1 MSNFT
6 NQPIKLSEDFK
17 NALSQ
22 IVSDCGVPFRTP
34 IYGFGSQME
43 SDVTETVMLTV
54 AETVKHYGASK
65 IEISDDLV
73 IFRTTQN
80 EYNMISDYL
89 TNCEYVEAVTL
100 VGYHV
105 NALDKSLTKIDD
117 IDLFTRTQIDVSHNV
132 ILDWYVTIDS
142 KFVHYANVYAMD
154 GDNGTF
160 DSVLDMVESEAPRE
174 ITNGDL
180 TIQSSDTNEFALQFE
195 TKSKNGRVTLRTV
208 DYDMEFLELVLTFD
222 ITGNSITDDMKE
234 VIVDDLND
242 AYAEVSTQLYQLGYI
257 YDDNLENTDA
267 TATLPYTV
275 DAGFVTV
282 DSIRFVAT
290 DGVATATEVQHL
302 FPHATVYVSQSPYET
317 DYDDTLHEAFRV
329 IKVNSRG
336 QKTVKMKCQPGQ
348 KYDVTKHTCVVMS
361 GAERNVKRIATK
373 QAVRTKKAAGSAA
386 KKRQV
391 RLTRKALLKRRQF
404 GLN

>member
-1 MSNFT
+1 MTNFT

-22 IVSDCGVPFRTP
+22 IVSDRGIPFRTP
-34 IYGFGSQME
+34 IYGFGSQTE

-65 IEISDDLV
+65 IMFSDDLV

-89 TNCEYVEAVTL
+89 SNCEYVESVTL
-100 VGYHV
+100 MGYHV
-105 NALDKSLTKIDD
+105 NALDKSLQKIDD

-154 GDNGTF
+154 GNNGTF
-160 DSVLDMVESEAPRE
+160 DSVLEMVESETPRE

-180 TIQSSDTNEFALQFE
+180 TIQSSDMNEFALQFE
-195 TKSKNGRVTLRTV
+195 TKSKNGRVTLRS
-208 DYDMEFLELVLTFD
+208 YDMEFLELVLTFD
-222 ITGNSITDDMKE
+222 IVGSTITDDMKE

-242 AYAEVSTQLYQLGYI
+242 AYAQVSTQLFELGYI

-267 TATLPYTV
+267 TATFQYTV
-275 DAGFVTV
+275 ESGFVTV
-282 DSIRFVAT
+282 DFIRFVAT
-290 DGVATATEVQHL
+290 DGIATASEVQQL
-302 FPHATVYVSQSPYET
+302 FPDATIYVSQSPYET

-348 KYDVTKHTCVVMS
+348 RYDVTKHTCVVMS
-361 GAERNVKRIATK
+361 GAERNVKRIAMK

-386 KKRQV
+386 KKRQA

-404 GLN
+404 GLD